1 MTNTCTDYMYA
12 GTWTKEFL
20 RLNDI
25 NYHTVKAPVLF
36 LSENTVILPARESHE
51 HGWGSGGAI
60 DETGRLIA
68 ASRLGDIFGEVYPF
82 NQSELIKLN
91 ETVYYIPVIPKH
103 WGHFLSDVLCRF
115 WFTLDGND
123 LGCRIAYCT
132 HEFGEE
138 GITANYLETLELL
151 GIEKD
156 RLLYIDKPTRFSKV
170 LIPGPTF
177 GDGKAYSDEYLEI
190 IQKIKKKVLESE
202 VTLLPRRREKIYF
215 TRTNFRRSKHTEVG
229 EKRIEKLF
237 QNNGF
242 TVISP
247 ETLSVREQVYYFSTC
262 KVIASL
268 SGTIAHQLVF
278 SDPGNQYIIL
288 NRCCLP
294 NYAQFAINQMS
305 HAEVTTV
312 DVYAKATTIKPHYWP
327 IWVEINNN
335 LRRFMNRKQY
345 ILPERNVLQ
354 DIWFKCIGGLY
365 YIYLI
370 LRLRIKS
377 FIKQKNWRRK

>member
-1 MTNTCTDYMYA
+1 MYS
-12 GTWTKEFL
+12 GPWTKEFL
-20 RLNDI
+20 RLSDI
-25 NYHTVKAPVLF
+25 NYHTDKAPDYF

-60 DETGRLIA
+60 DETGRLIE
-68 ASRLGDIFGEVYPF
+68 ASHLGDIFGEVYPF
-82 NQSELIKLN
+82 ELSELAELN

-103 WGHFLSDVLCRF
+103 WGHFLIDVLCRF
-115 WFTLDGND
+115 WFMLDGND

-132 HEFGEE
+132 HDFGEK
-138 GITANYLETLELL
+138 GITGNYLETLELL

-156 RLLYIDKPTRFSKV
+156 RLLYIDKPIRFTKV
-170 LIPGPTF
+170 LIPEPSF

-190 IQKIKKKVLESE
+190 IQKIKKKALETE
-202 VTLLPRRREKIYF
+202 KTLLPLQREKIYF
-215 TRTNFRRSKHTEVG
+215 TRTKFRRSKHTEVG

-237 QNNGF
+237 QDNGF

-268 SGTIAHQLVF
+268 SGTIAHQMVF
-278 SDPGNQYIIL
+278 SEPGNQYIIL

-312 DVYAKATTIKPHYWP
+312 DVYAMETTIKPHYWP

-335 LRRFMNRKQY
+335 LRRFMNGKEC
-345 ILPERNVLQ
+345 ILPGRSTLQ
-354 DIWFKCIGGLY
+354 DIWYKCIEGLH
-365 YIYLI
+365 YIYLV
-370 LRLRIKS
+370 LRLSIKS
-377 FIKQKNWRRK
+377 FINQKKRRR